1 MGAPVGIQGTKS
13 GGPPRPGYEELFND
27 FLQGMKLF
35 RAIWGMQLLGYVKN
49 VMTTC

>member
-13 GGPPRPGYEELFND
+13 GGSPRPGYEELFND

-35 RAIWGMQLLGYVKN
+35 RANLRNATSRI
-49 VMTTC
+49 C